1 MWWLTENA
9 LKVLWSTTTLVGQ
22 RRLTALL
29 SKKAYG
35 DTTFFFE
42 GEAVQ
47 GLVALT
53 IDDGLCRHGAERS
66 MVDAVASLLRTHGA
80 HATFFVC
87 SKYLVGLEHAA
98 QKLVTEGHELG
109 NHMAEDLNFVYPKM
123 KPEAFDTALGAATS
137 AIEAAAPG
145 VKLRWFR
152 APQGIMTST
161 MAESV
166 RQHGLKS
173 ALGDAYADDW
183 AMAHNA
189 AFVARTILQQAT
201 SGSIII
207 LHQPEV
213 GYREH
218 TLTILQRVLE
228 GLTAKGMRA
237 VTLSEM
243 EALATSANAAGGTA
257 TKARKSST
265 KRSVVGRFL
274 VREVDISGSQVR
286 SEAETGGGARI

>member
-1 MWWLTENA
+1 M
-9 LKVLWSTTTLVGQ
+9 
-22 RRLTALL
+22 
-29 SKKAYG
+29 
-35 DTTFFFE
+35 
-42 GEAVQ
+42 Q

-53 IDDGLCRHGAERS
+53 IDDGLCRHGAERTWWMLSQLCFARMAPTLRSSSAQSIWLASS
-66 MVDAVASLLRTHGA
+66 MLLRNSSRK
-80 HATFFVC
+80 AT
-87 SKYLVGLEHAA
+87 SWAIIWQRTSTLSIPRL
-98 QKLVTEGHELG
+98 
-109 NHMAEDLNFVYPKM
+109 

-183 AMAHNA
+183 AMAHNM

-218 TLTILQRVLE
+218 TLTILQRFGRLDC
-228 GLTAKGMRA
+228 GQPRA

-243 EALATSANAAGGTA
+243 EALATSAKAAGGTA

-265 KRSVVGRFL
+265 KRSVAGRFL
-274 VREVDISGSQVR
+274 VREVDVSESQVR
-286 SEAETGGGARI
+286 SEAETGGSARI